1 MSALTVPLSL
11 QPGIKRYILFMYHLS
26 ADTADIIRNGGGPM
40 NIDIDTR
47 FICLLGRPLAQSFS
61 STLQNSAYSR
71 AGLNMVYFYSEV
83 DNEHLGDVVTGLRY
97 MPFAGFAVTKPC
109 KVEVMK
115 YLDGYDP
122 LCEKMG
128 ASNTVVRTADGRL
141 IGYNT
146 DGAGFY
152 RSFTEESGLDAAET
166 TFFCFGAG
174 GAARAMCCALAYHG
188 AKKIY
193 ITSESGVSAE
203 KLADEINRG
212 FSPCAE
218 AVAPGGYRD
227 VIARCGV
234 VMNAT
239 GVGMGESVGRSPM
252 DRRFIVPGTLYYD
265 ACYNPGKTRFLAD
278 AEKAGCRTLNGVG
291 MLLYQ
296 AIAQIELWT
305 GKKVPAEEMRRDLMR
320 IISER

>member
-1 MSALTVPLSL
+1 
-11 QPGIKRYILFMYHLS
+11 
-26 ADTADIIRNGGGPM
+26 M
-40 NIDIDTR
+40 NIDIDTK
-47 FICLLGRPLAQSFS
+47 FICLLGSPLAQSFS
-61 STLQNSAYSR
+61 SELQNNAYKC
-71 AGLNMVYFYSEV
+71 AGLNMLYYYNEV
-83 DNEHLGDVVTGLRY
+83 DNSHLRDVVNGLRH

-128 ASNTVVRTADGRL
+128 ASNTVVKTPDGRL

-146 DGAGFY
+146 DGLGFY
-152 RSFTEESGLDAAET
+152 RSFTEESGLDIAET
-166 TFFCFGAG
+166 VFFCFGAG
-174 GAARAMCCALAYHG
+174 GAARAMCCVLADHG

-193 ITSESGVSAE
+193 ISSASGVSAE
-203 KLADEINRG
+203 RLAGEINNG

-218 AVAPGGYRD
+218 AIAPGEYGS
-227 VIARCGV
+227 VIAECGV

-239 GVGMGESVGRSPM
+239 GLGMGNSIGKSPM
-252 DRRFIVPGTLYYD
+252 DKRFIVPGTLYYD

-278 AEKAGCRTLNGVG
+278 AEEKGCRIVNGIG

-296 AIAQIELWT
+296 AVAQIELWT
-305 GKKVPAEEMRRDLMR
+305 GIKASVEEMRADLTR
-320 IISER
+320 IISERQ